1 VDNKLTSVKNPLTV
15 IAIFAGI
22 AEISG
27 TAVLPL
33 IAPGNQA
40 LYIWFLMLFPFALIS
55 LFFLTLNFNH
65 RVLYAPSDF
74 RDEDNFVNI
83 LKKSTYSEVLEYKEK
98 EADAVVLEEVCESVP
113 PQIESETAPQPPVQ
127 VTSNGAPFSPPRIEQ
142 WVTNAEAVLLGF
154 DGATTRSQRNQMELI
169 ARQISERRMR
179 DARLAEKLALETL
192 EKELGVSIDREMKI
206 EAGNSRFHFDGIARR
221 GSSLT
226 AIEVKY
232 FRSRRSAQMNMMM
245 WQDLR
250 RSLESLYLSLTE
262 EQRREFSFILVIVND
277 NDSDEIA
284 RMVAKR
290 LNDLPFP
297 TAIKLYDFDVLVTQ
311 NNSGPG

>member
-33 IAPGNQA
+33 IAPVNQA

-55 LFFLTLNFNH
+55 LFFVTLNFNH

-83 LKKSTYSEVLEYKEK
+83 LKKSTYSEILEYKEK
-98 EADAVVLEEVCESVP
+98 EADAVLLEEVGEPVP
-113 PQIESETAPQPPVQ
+113 AQIETEAVTQPTEHA
-127 VTSNGAPFSPPRIEQ
+127 TSNATPFPRPPIEQ
-142 WVTNAEAVLLGF
+142 WVTNAETVLLDF

-206 EAGNSRFHFDGIARR
+206 ESGHSRFHFDGIARR

-232 FRSRRSAQMNMMM
+232 FRSRRSAPMNMMM

-250 RSLESLYLSLTE
+250 RSLESLYQSLTE

-277 NDSDEIA
+277 NDTDEIS
-284 RMVAKR
+284 RVVAKR

-297 TAIKLYDFDVLVTQ
+297 TAIKLYDFDALVTQ
-311 NNSGPG
+311 KNI

>member
-1 VDNKLTSVKNPLTV
+1 VENKLTAVKNPLTV

-33 IAPGNQA
+33 IAPDNQA

-83 LKKSTYSEVLEYKEK
+83 LKKSTYSEVLEYKKK
-98 EADAVVLEEVCESVP
+98 EADAVVLEEVIESLP
-113 PQIESETAPQPPVQ
+113 PQIQNEALAQPAEQ
-127 VTSNGAPFSPPRIEQ
+127 TISDTTLSSHASIEQ
-142 WVTNAEAVLLGF
+142 WATNAETALLEL
-154 DGATTRSQRNQMELI
+154 DGATTRSQRNQMDLI

-179 DARLAEKLALETL
+179 DARLAEKLALEAL

-206 EAGNSRFHFDGIARR
+206 ESGHSRFHFDGIARR

-232 FRSRRSAQMNMMM
+232 FRSRRSAPMNMMM
-245 WQDLR
+245 WQELR
-250 RSLESLYLSLTE
+250 RSLESLFQSLTE

-284 RMVAKR
+284 RMAAKR
-290 LNDLPFP
+290 LDDLPFP
-297 TAIKLYDFDVLVTQ
+297 TAIKLYDFDALVMQ
-311 NNSGPG
+311 KNS

>member
-1 VDNKLTSVKNPLTV
+1 MENKLTAVKNPLTV

-33 IAPGNQA
+33 IAPDNQA

-83 LKKSTYSEVLEYKEK
+83 LKKSTYSEVLEYKKK
-98 EADAVVLEEVCESVP
+98 EADAVVLEEVIESLP
-113 PQIESETAPQPPVQ
+113 PQIQNEALAQPAEQ
-127 VTSNGAPFSPPRIEQ
+127 TISDTTLSSHASIEQ
-142 WVTNAEAVLLGF
+142 WATNAETALLEL
-154 DGATTRSQRNQMELI
+154 DGATTRSQRNQMDLI

-179 DARLAEKLALETL
+179 DARLAEKLALEAL

-206 EAGNSRFHFDGIARR
+206 ESGHSRFHFDGIARR

-232 FRSRRSAQMNMMM
+232 FRSRRSAPMNMMM
-245 WQDLR
+245 WQELR
-250 RSLESLYLSLTE
+250 RSLESLFQSLTE

-284 RMVAKR
+284 RMAAKR
-290 LNDLPFP
+290 LDDLPFP
-297 TAIKLYDFDVLVTQ
+297 TAIKLYDFDALVMQ
-311 NNSGPG
+311 KNS

>member
-1 VDNKLTSVKNPLTV
+1 VESKVTSVKNPLTV

-27 TAVLPL
+27 TAVLPH
-33 IAPGNQA
+33 IAAENQA
-40 LYIWFLMLFPFALIS
+40 LYIWFLMLFPFALIA

-83 LKKSTYSEVLEYKEK
+83 LKKSTYNEVLEYKEK
-98 EADAVVLEEVCESVP
+98 EAIAISPEEIPEPFARQNQNQIIGEPAEVATSDA
-113 PQIESETAPQPPVQ
+113 IANFAPTV
-127 VTSNGAPFSPPRIEQ
+127 EQ
-142 WVTNAEAVLLGF
+142 WVANAEAALLDLGSV
-154 DGATTRSQRNQMELI
+154 TTRSQRNQMDLI
-169 ARQISERRMR
+169 SRQISERRMR
-179 DARLAEKLALETL
+179 DMRLAEKLAIEKL

-206 EAGNSRFHFDGIARR
+206 ESGHSRVHFDGIARR

-232 FRSRRSAQMNMMM
+232 FRSRRAAPMNMMM
-245 WQDLR
+245 WHELR
-250 RSLESLYLSLTE
+250 RSLEALFQSLSE
-262 EQRREFSFILVIVND
+262 EQRRDFSFVLVIVYD
-277 NDSDEIA
+277 NDAEEIE

-290 LNDLPFP
+290 LADLSFP
-297 TAIKLYDFDVLVTQ
+297 IAIKLYDFDSLAAGQ
-311 NNSGPG
+311 DD